1 MVNDMADWVEERISF
16 MDYLQYYVDDP
27 NVKFIPHTAKK
38 GMISVLVNKDEVKE
52 LVCHHVPVMNL
63 F

>member
-1 MVNDMADWVEERISF
+1 MVNDMAEWEEERISF
-16 MDYLQYYVDDP
+16 MDYLKYYSDNP

-38 GMISVLVNKDEVKE
+38 GVISVLVNKDEVKE
-52 LVCHHVPVMNL
+52 LVCRHVPTMNL

>member
-1 MVNDMADWVEERISF
+1 
-16 MDYLQYYVDDP
+16 MDYMALYVNEP

-38 GMISVLVNKDEVKE
+38 GMISVLVNKDVIKT
-52 LVCHHVPVMNL
+52 LSCHHVPTQNL

>member
-1 MVNDMADWVEERISF
+1 MSKWEEERISF
-16 MDYLQYYVDDP
+16 MDYLEYYADNP

-38 GMISVLVNKDEVKE
+38 GMISVLVNKDVIKE
-52 LVCHHVPVMNL
+52 LVCHHMPTMNL